1 MEGTRVKASS
11 SDRSRARATAVAAKG
26 PIGDLGGAWMSS
38 DAEEQVLADAGLVDW
53 QLYFLGRHGVL
64 GDVDPDVILAAA
76 FVFPADHLRREWTA
90 ARAVMTPAE
99 GLRRY
104 LALCHLW
111 GREKLAGFAHAER
124 LAVLGQRVIDASD
137 VVGLPLFAGW
147 RAVPMPSDPAEQ
159 CAQVLQVLREHR
171 GACHGV
177 ALAAL
182 QLDPL
187 VAILA
192 NQGGEENATE
202 YGWQPPFPEV
212 TEADRELRDR
222 VEVLTDDL
230 VAVAYGGLSAGEQ
243 AELLELLGAAH
254 ANAFS

>member
-1 MEGTRVKASS
+1 MTASPQ
-11 SDRSRARATAVAAKG
+11 ARATAVAAKG
-26 PIGDLGGAWMSS
+26 PIGSLGGAWMST
-38 DAEEQVLADAGLVDW
+38 DAEEEAGVAAGLVGW
-53 QLYFLGRHGVL
+53 QFYFLGRHGVL
-64 GDVDPDVILAAA
+64 GDVDPDVVLAAA

-99 GLRRY
+99 ALSRY
-104 LALCHLW
+104 VEVCHAW
-111 GREKLAGFAHAER
+111 GRERLGGFAGAER
-124 LAVLGQRVIDASD
+124 LADLGQRVVDASD

-147 RAVPMPSDPAEQ
+147 RAVPLPEAGSDGEPDTAPER
-159 CAQVLQVLREHR
+159 CAHVLQVLREHR

-192 NQGGEENATE
+192 NAGGEVNALD

-212 TEADRELRDR
+212 TDADRALRSR
-222 VEVLTDDL
+222 VEELTDDL
-230 VAVAYGGLSAGEQ
+230 VAPAYDALAADEQ
-243 AELLELLGAAH
+243 AELLTLLREAH
-254 ANAFS
+254 SHAF